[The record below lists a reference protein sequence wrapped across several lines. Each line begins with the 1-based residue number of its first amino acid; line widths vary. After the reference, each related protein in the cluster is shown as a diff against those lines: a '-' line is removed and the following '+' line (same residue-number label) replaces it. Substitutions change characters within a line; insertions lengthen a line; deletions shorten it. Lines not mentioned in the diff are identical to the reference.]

1 MKNRFGVELAQW
13 RVVQVKFR
21 PSDRDAHPAVIVSNE
36 ELCADP
42 RITRVNVLHGTK
54 TAPGNPARPH
64 QILLNSAEGLD
75 FPTAIDCGYVYSVA
89 KDEIIAEFGQVGAE
103 RRRALKRKIIE
114 VLRLI

>member
-1 MKNRFGVELAQW
+1 MKNRFGVEIAQW
-13 RVVQVKFR
+13 AVVKVRFR
-21 PSDRDAHPAVIVSNE
+21 ATDRDLHPAVIVSNA
-36 ELCADP
+36 ELCDDP

-64 QILLNSAEGLD
+64 QVLLNSAEGLD
-75 FPTAIDCGYVYSVA
+75 VLTAIDCGYFYSIA
-89 KDEIIAEFGQVGAE
+89 KDEIAEGLGQLGSE